1 MKNILRRSLLL
12 TLAAFGGLF
21 LQTARP
27 AYAQMAADMTYDVRN
42 GDQQGKLMIR
52 DTELAFESL
61 TDAKHSR
68 AWKYADIRSL
78 EKKRKEVKVRPFKGS
93 QYAFQFKDNGMRDKI
108 YDEVT
113 QRILTARA
121 KGKK

>member
-1 MKNILRRSLLL
+1 MKHILRRSLLL
-12 TLAAFGGLF
+12 SLTAFGGLL
-21 LQTARP
+21 LQTAPP
-27 AYAQMAADMTYDVRN
+27 AQAQIASDMTYDVRN

-52 DTELAFESL
+52 DTDLAFESL

-78 EKKRKEVKVRPFKGS
+78 EKKRKEIRVRPFKGS
-93 QYAFQFKDNGMRDKI
+93 KYAFQFKDNGMRDKI